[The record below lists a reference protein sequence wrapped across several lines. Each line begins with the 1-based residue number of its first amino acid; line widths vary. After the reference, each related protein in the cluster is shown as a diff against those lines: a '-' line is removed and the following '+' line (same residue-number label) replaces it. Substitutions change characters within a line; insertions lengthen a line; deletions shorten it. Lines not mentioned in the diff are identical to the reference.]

1 MVVFA
6 VVLLVFMVCCCYVV
20 ICDAYQNSG
29 VNGTLGQVKK
39 QQAESVVHFYFWI
52 SVEKQI
58 NSLSIDVCQVIIA
71 KVGYRCLLPYV

>member
-1 MVVFA
+1 M
-6 VVLLVFMVCCCYVV
+6 
-20 ICDAYQNSG
+20 YQVRQYCRRIQSPRTGIQQYMFQCNKKRRDQSYFSG
-29 VNGTLGQVKK
+29 GGGAL
-39 QQAESVVHFYFWI
+39 VVHFYFWI